1 MNQPAPINQEAANQL
16 NPIIRRA
23 LSEIARHI
31 NRGEWLLLTHDGDVY
46 TCEKMPVKDSEGM
59 YVEPSAH
66 YLLSIQG
73 EVPTVYPET
82 IWKV

>member
-1 MNQPAPINQEAANQL
+1 MNQPAVNQL

-23 LSEIARHI
+23 LSDIARHI
-31 NRGEWLLLTHDGDVY
+31 KRGDWVLVTHEGDVY
-46 TCEKMPVKDSEGM
+46 TCENMPKPDSEGM
-59 YVEPSAH
+59 YHEPSAH

-73 EVPTVYPET
+73 NAADVYPET

>member
-1 MNQPAPINQEAANQL
+1 MTQPALNQL

-23 LSEIARHI
+23 LSDIARHI
-31 NRGEWLLLTHDGDVY
+31 KRGDWVLVTHDGDVY
-46 TCEKMPVKDSEGM
+46 TCENMPVKDGEGM

-73 EVPTVYPET
+73 EVPIVYPET